1 MYVTRDG
8 VRLFYQT
15 IGGQTT
21 GGQGAGGQGAGGQG
35 AGGQGTGEGVRD
47 LFLLPQCQ
55 PVTYSRQWK
64 SQIPYLSRYFRVTTM
79 DLRGNGRSDRTADGY
94 DLDTRYQDLLAV
106 LAETVRLPFALV
118 AISCG
123 AMLAFRY
130 AVEYPD
136 RLSHLVVLGGQFSES
151 VPQPFDEKVAPVI
164 RNDFDRWRGR
174 LFARCLPEPHSLKGI
189 EDGVA
194 WSGETTPDILVDS
207 LRAIDGANVYDLLP
221 RIRVPTL
228 ALHGTLDKIVPHT
241 HGEKLAAAVPGA
253 RLVSFEGAGHML
265 HGRHAVK
272 VNHLI
277 RDFVLDRPVESQRIP
292 ALSERAVP
300 PRPEPRPARRTA
312 QRRVLWLSSP
322 IGLGHIQR
330 DLAIARALREINPD
344 VSVDFLAADP
354 ANRVVEAWGERVHP
368 ATSLI
373 ANETAHFEGW
383 ARDHELH
390 AFNALWDMDEIMAAN
405 FMTFADVVE
414 REAYDLWVGD
424 EGWDLDY
431 FLHENPE
438 LKRAPYVFMTDFI
451 GMLPMR
457 EEPGS
462 VEFKRTWE
470 KNAEN
475 VDHLRLHP
483 DVRDLSIMVGN
494 EGDVLDREFGPDLP
508 NMRQWSREHFRFSGY
523 TYHFDPADY
532 RDKAALRRELG
543 FRDDERVI
551 LVSAGGTRVG
561 ESLLRKCVEAFSL
574 VASKARDVR
583 MIVVAGPRLNPD
595 ELPRGPQID
604 VRPFVPHLFRHHAAA
619 HLAIVQGGL
628 TTTMELA
635 AFQTPFLY
643 FPLRNHFEQNFHVAR
658 RLDRLGAG
666 VRMDFDRT
674 SPEELG
680 AAMLDH
686 LGKPVQYRDAPAGGT
701 ERAARLIA
709 NLL

>member
-1 MYVTRDG
+1 MYVSRDG
-8 VRLFYQT
+8 VRLFYQV
-15 IGGQTT
+15 T
-21 GGQGAGGQGAGGQG
+21 GRGS
-35 AGGQGTGEGVRD
+35 RD

-64 SQIPYLSRYFRVTTM
+64 SQIPYLSRYFRVATM
-79 DLRGNGRSDRTADGY
+79 DLRGNGRSDRPRDGY

-106 LAETVRLPFALV
+106 LEKAVHPPFALV
-118 AISCG
+118 ALSCAG
-123 AMLAFRY
+123 MLAFRY
-130 AVEYPD
+130 AVEHPE
-136 RLSHLVVLGGQFSES
+136 RLSHLVLLSGQYSES

-164 RNDFDRWRGR
+164 RDNFVAWQQR
-174 LFARCLPEPHSLKGI
+174 LFTRCLPEPHSLKGI
-189 EDGVA
+189 EDSIA
-194 WSGETTPDILVDS
+194 WSGETTPDVLVES
-207 LRAIDGANVYDLLP
+207 LRAIDGSNVYELLP
-221 RIRVPTL
+221 RVQAPTV
-228 ALHGTLDKIVPHT
+228 ALHGTADKIVPYSHA
-241 HGEKLAAAVPGA
+241 EKLAAAIPGA
-253 RLVSFEGAGHML
+253 RLVTFEGAGHVL
-265 HGRHAVK
+265 HARHAVK

-277 RDFVLDRPVESQRIP
+277 RDFVLDRSVESHRIP
-292 ALSERAVP
+292 ATVERKAP
-300 PRPEPRPARRTA
+300 PRPPRRTA
-312 QRRVLWLSSP
+312 QRRILWLSSP

-330 DLAIARALREINPD
+330 DLAIARKLREIYPD
-344 VSVDFLAADP
+344 ATVDFLAANP
-354 ANRVVEAWGERVHP
+354 ADQVVEAWGERLHP
-368 ATSLI
+368 ATRLLH
-373 ANETAHFEGW
+373 NETAHFEGW
-383 ARDHELH
+383 SGDHELH

-438 LKRAPYVFMTDFI
+438 LKRAPYAFMTDFI

-462 VEFKRTWE
+462 VEFKRAWD

-475 VDHLRLHP
+475 IDHLRFHP
-483 DVRDLSIMVGN
+483 DVRDLSLMVGDD
-494 EGDVLDREFGPDLP
+494 EDVLDRDFGPDLP
-508 NMRQWSREHFRFSGY
+508 NMRQWAREHFAFSGY
-523 TYHFDPADY
+523 TYHFDPARY
-532 RDKAALRRELG
+532 RDKAALRHELG

-551 LVSAGGTRVG
+551 LVSVGGTRVG
-561 ESLLRKCVEAFSL
+561 RNLLRKCADAFSL
-574 VASKARDVR
+574 VAPTVPDAR
-583 MIVVAGPRLNPD
+583 MILVAGPRLGD
-595 ELPRGPQID
+595 ADLPRGPRID
-604 VRPFVPHLFRHHAAA
+604 VRPFVPDLFRHHAAA

-674 SPEELG
+674 GVEELG
-680 AAMLDH
+680 AAILDH
-686 LGKPVQYRDAPAGGT
+686 LSKPVQYRDAPVGGT

>member
-8 VRLFYQT
+8 VRLFYQVT
-15 IGGQTT
+15 
-21 GGQGAGGQGAGGQG
+21 GAGD
-35 AGGQGTGEGVRD
+35 RD

-64 SQIPYLSRYFRVTTM
+64 SQLPYLSRYFRVATM
-79 DLRGNGRSDRTADGY
+79 DPRGNGRSDRPPSGY
-94 DLDTRYQDLLAV
+94 DLGTRYEDLVAV
-106 LAETVRLPFALV
+106 LAEAVRPPFALV
-118 AISCG
+118 AVSCA

-130 AVEYPD
+130 AVEHPD
-136 RLSHLVVLGGQFSES
+136 RLSHLVLLSGQYSES

-164 RNDFDRWRGR
+164 RDDFDAWRQR

-189 EDGVA
+189 EDCVA
-194 WSGETTPDILVDS
+194 WSAETTPDVLVES
-207 LRAIDGANVYDLLP
+207 LRAIDGSNVYDLLP
-221 RIRVPTL
+221 RVLVPTL
-228 ALHGTLDKIVPHT
+228 ALHGTLDKIVPYSHA
-241 HGEKLAAAVPGA
+241 EKLVAAISGA
-253 RLVSFEGAGHML
+253 RFVTFEGAGHML

-277 RDFVLDRPVESQRIP
+277 RDFLLDRPVGPDRIP
-292 ALSERAVP
+292 AVGERKAP
-300 PRPEPRPARRTA
+300 PRPAPRSARR
-312 QRRVLWLSSP
+312 RILWLSSP

-330 DLAIARALREINPD
+330 DLAIARSLREVCPD
-344 VSVDFLAADP
+344 ATVDFLAADP
-354 ANRVVEAWGERVHP
+354 ADRVVEAWGERLHP
-368 ATSLI
+368 ATRLI
-373 ANETAHFEGW
+373 VNESAHVEGW

-414 REAYDLWVGD
+414 REPYDLWIGD

-457 EEPGS
+457 DDPAS
-462 VEFKRTWE
+462 VEFKRAWE

-475 VDHLRLHP
+475 IDHLRLHP
-483 DVRDLSIMVGN
+483 DVRDLSIMVGD
-494 EGDVLDREFGPDLP
+494 EEDVLDREFGPDLP
-508 NMRQWSREHFRFSGY
+508 NMRQWSREHFQFSGY
-523 TYHFDPADY
+523 TYHFDPAGY
-532 RDKAALRRELG
+532 RDKAGLRRELG
-543 FRDDERVI
+543 FREDERVI
-551 LVSAGGTRVG
+551 LVSAGGTRAG
-561 ESLLRKCVEAFSL
+561 RSLLRKCAEAFSL
-574 VASKARDVR
+574 VARKVPDAR
-583 MIVVAGPRLNPD
+583 MILVAGPRLEAD
-595 ELPRGPQID
+595 DLPRGPQID

-643 FPLRNHFEQNFHVAR
+643 FPLRNHFEQNFHVVR

-666 VRMDFDRT
+666 VRMDYDRT
-674 SPEELG
+674 GVEELG
-680 AAMLDH
+680 AAILDH

>member
-8 VRLFYQT
+8 VRLFYQVT
-15 IGGQTT
+15 
-21 GGQGAGGQGAGGQG
+21 GAGD
-35 AGGQGTGEGVRD
+35 RD

-64 SQIPYLSRYFRVTTM
+64 SQLPYLSRYFRVATM
-79 DLRGNGRSDRTADGY
+79 DPRGNGRSDRPPSGY
-94 DLDTRYQDLLAV
+94 DLGTRYEDLVAV
-106 LAETVRLPFALV
+106 LAESVRPPFALAAV
-118 AISCG
+118 SCA

-130 AVEYPD
+130 AVEHPD
-136 RLSHLVVLGGQFSES
+136 RLSHLVLLSGQYSES
-151 VPQPFDEKVAPVI
+151 VPQPFDEKVAPII
-164 RNDFDRWRGR
+164 RDDFDAWRQR

-189 EDGVA
+189 EDCVA
-194 WSGETTPDILVDS
+194 WSGETTPDVLVES
-207 LRAIDGANVYDLLP
+207 LRAIDGSSVYELLP
-221 RIRVPTL
+221 GVRVPTL
-228 ALHGTLDKIVPHT
+228 ALHGTLDKIVPYSHA
-241 HGEKLAAAVPGA
+241 EKLVAAIPGA
-253 RLVSFEGAGHML
+253 RLVTFEGAGHLL

-277 RDFVLDRPVESQRIP
+277 RDFLLNRPPGQDRVP
-292 ALSERAVP
+292 AVGERKAP
-300 PRPEPRPARRTA
+300 PRPAPRSAHRRI
-312 QRRVLWLSSP
+312 LWLSSP

-330 DLAIARALREINPD
+330 DLAIARSLREVCPD
-344 VSVDFLAADP
+344 ATVDFLAADP
-354 ANRVVEAWGERVHP
+354 ADRVVEAWGERLHP
-368 ATSLI
+368 ATRLI
-373 ANETAHFEGW
+373 VNESAHVEGW

-414 REAYDLWVGD
+414 REPYDLWIGD

-457 EEPGS
+457 DDPAS
-462 VEFKRTWE
+462 VEFKRAWE

-475 VDHLRLHP
+475 IDHLRLHP
-483 DVRDLSIMVGN
+483 DVRDLSIMVGD
-494 EGDVLDREFGPDLP
+494 EEDVLDREFGPDLP
-508 NMRQWSREHFRFSGY
+508 NMRQWSREHFQFSGY
-523 TYHFDPADY
+523 TYHFDPAGY
-532 RDKAALRRELG
+532 RDKAGLRRELG
-543 FRDDERVI
+543 FREDERVI
-551 LVSAGGTRVG
+551 LVSAGGTRAG
-561 ESLLRKCVEAFSL
+561 RSLLRKCAEAFSL
-574 VASKARDVR
+574 VARKVPDAR
-583 MIVVAGPRLNPD
+583 MILVAGPRLEAD
-595 ELPRGPQID
+595 DLPRGPQID

-643 FPLRNHFEQNFHVAR
+643 FPLRNHFEQNFHVVR

-666 VRMDFDRT
+666 VRMDYDRT
-674 SPEELG
+674 GVEELG
-680 AAMLDH
+680 AAILDH